1 MTSAVRL
8 TVAKDTVQ
16 SFLLKVAL
24 YGVAFA
30 GSILISRAL
39 GPEGRGIYYLPV
51 VAAATITS
59 MAKLGI
65 EQANVF
71 LFGTGRIAPGRLSG
85 QNGLVALVMGA
96 LSVLVLLR
104 APAVL
109 PSLFSDTPV
118 VLLALAALAIPF
130 SLHSQSTAGLMTMLG
145 QVTWQFWAALIA
157 GIVQVA
163 VIVGLYLA
171 GVITPQAVL
180 ATSLLS
186 IALTWFLVI
195 ARFRVAGNSWLRWD
209 PGLLATTMR
218 QSLPLHMGMIFFFFH
233 LRADTFLVKLISG
246 TTALGLYS
254 VSVMLAET
262 MYLAMDS
269 LAVALLPRQVGNS
282 VGEAANHSL
291 RAGRMIVLIGGG
303 VALLWVILGWPVIR
317 YLFGADFLPAYL
329 PLVLLLPGL
338 LALGVQRVCGPPVL
352 RQGRPGRMAAIYGVG
367 LIVNLALNLWL
378 IPLWGI
384 AGAALSST
392 ISYSLGAFL
401 FLAWTAVIARAPL
414 SQGIIPGRADVD
426 LLWGSLAEL
435 VASLRFP
442 SPGSEK

>member
-1 MTSAVRL
+1 MTSAARTSIARNSV
-8 TVAKDTVQ
+8 V
-16 SFLLKVAL
+16 SFLLKMAL
-24 YGVAFA
+24 YAVAFA

-65 EQANVF
+65 EQANVY
-71 LFGTGRIAPGRLSG
+71 LFGTGRIAPGRMSG

-96 LSVLVLLR
+96 LSVLVLFG

-109 PSLFSDTPV
+109 PSLFSDTPL
-118 VLLALAALAIPF
+118 VLLALAGLAIPF
-130 SLHSQSTAGLMTMLG
+130 SLHSQFTAGLMTMLG

-186 IALTWFLVI
+186 IALTWFLVV

-218 QSLPLHMGMIFFFFH
+218 QSLPLHLGMILYFLH
-233 LRADTFLVKLISG
+233 LRLDTFLVKSISG
-246 TTALGLYS
+246 TSALGVYS

-269 LAVALLPRQVGNS
+269 LAVALIPRQVGNS
-282 VGEAANHSL
+282 AEEAAAYSL
-291 RAGRMIVLIGGG
+291 RAGRVIVIIGGG
-303 VALLWVILGWPVIR
+303 VALLWVLFGWPIIR
-317 YLFGADFLPAYL
+317 YLFGIEFLPAYA
-329 PLVLLLPGL
+329 PLVILLPGL
-338 LALGVQRVCGPPVL
+338 LALGIQRVCAPPIL
-352 RQGRPGRMAAIYGVG
+352 RQGKPGRMAAIYGAA
-367 LIVNLALNLWL
+367 LAVNLGLNLWL
-378 IPLWGI
+378 IPQWGI
-384 AGAALSST
+384 AGAAVASSV
-392 ISYSLGAFL
+392 SYTAGAGI
-401 FLAWTAVIARAPL
+401 FLAWTARIAGDRMANGVLPT
-414 SQGIIPGRADVD
+414 RRDAE
-426 LLWGSLAEL
+426 LLWRSAGEL
-435 VASLRFP
+435 VASAKLVFP
-442 SPGSEK
+442 GGR